1 MSDPLDT
8 VRDLAPP
15 VGAQPELLERVRN
28 DLMATIT
35 QPPQSEAASTPRRTR
50 RRWAIPIAAAAVLTT
65 AAGGWAILLNSSDST
80 ELQCP
85 DNVVIDA
92 VTGDPVLDCANE
104 WRRDNET
111 EPPPMVAY
119 ENGRGGVAVLLEGD
133 AVPDGYTA
141 LGPGPFQNTALIELE
156 AALGDVGTGLES
168 SCYDHVAATEIT
180 RRELDRLGLAE
191 WTVTVDDDRRPDGA
205 ATCAYFIVDADLQQV
220 QLIGLP
226 GGSNA
231 PDPYRNYAVALDE
244 QLRASCVGV
253 DEAADLVRTLAA
265 DTEIVVAGTR
275 IDFTEEAGVLFIH
288 IIEDPDAACTH
299 ADVNVGGRVEVTLR
313 GPTQ

>member
-8 VRDLAPP
+8 VRDLATP
-15 VGAQPELLERVRN
+15 VGAHPELLERVRN

-35 QPPQSEAASTPRRTR
+35 QPPQSDAASTPRRTR

-80 ELQCP
+80 GLQCP
-85 DNVVIDA
+85 GNAFIDA

-119 ENGRGGVAVLLEGD
+119 ENGRGGVVVLLEGD
-133 AVPDGYTA
+133 SVPDGYTA

-168 SCYDHVAATEIT
+168 GCYDDVAATEIT

-191 WTVTVDDDRRPDGA
+191 WTVTVDDDRRPDGT
-205 ATCAYFIVDADLQQV
+205 ATCAYFIVDAALQQV

-226 GGSNA
+226 GANA
-231 PDPYRNYAVALDE
+231 PDPYSAYAAALDE
-244 QLRASCVGV
+244 QLDAACVGL
-253 DEAADLVRTLAA
+253 DEAADLARTLAA
-265 DTEIVVAGTR
+265 STEIVVNGTR
-275 IDFTEEAGVLFIH
+275 IDFTEEASVLFIH
-288 IIEDPDAACTH
+288 IVEDPDAACTR
-299 ADVNVGGRVEVTLR
+299 ANVNVGGRVEVTLR

>member
-8 VRDLAPP
+8 VRGLAPP
-15 VGAQPELLERVRN
+15 VGAQPDLLERVRN

-35 QPPQSEAASTPRRTR
+35 QPPQPDATPTRRRLR
-50 RRWAIPIAAAAVLTT
+50 RRWAISIAAAAVLTT
-65 AAGGWAILLNSSDST
+65 AAGGWVILHNSSDST
-80 ELQCP
+80 GVQCP
-85 DNVVIDA
+85 GNLVIDA

-104 WRRDNET
+104 YRRYNET

-119 ENGRGGVAVLLEGD
+119 DNGRGGVVVLRESD

-141 LGPGPFQNTALIELE
+141 LDRGPFQNTALIELE

-168 SCYDHVAATEIT
+168 SCYDQVAATEIT

-205 ATCAYFIVDADLQQV
+205 ATCAYFIVDAELQQV

-226 GGSNA
+226 GANV

-244 QLRASCVGV
+244 QLSASCAGLE
-253 DEAADLVRTLAA
+253 EAAELVRTLAA
-265 DTEIVVAGTR
+265 DTDIVVDGTR
-275 IDFTEEAGVLFIH
+275 IDFTEQAGVLFIH
-288 IIEDPDAACTH
+288 IVEDPDASCTR

>member
-35 QPPQSEAASTPRRTR
+35 QPPQPDAASTPRRTR

-65 AAGGWAILLNSSDST
+65 AAGGWAILHNSSDST
-80 ELQCP
+80 RVQCP
-85 DNVVIDA
+85 DNSVIDA

-104 WRRDNET
+104 WRRNNET

-119 ENGRGGVAVLLEGD
+119 ENGRGGVVVLRESD

-141 LGPGPFQNTALIELE
+141 LDRGPFQNTALIELE
-156 AALGDVGTGLES
+156 AALRDVGTGLES

-226 GGSNA
+226 GANA
-231 PDPYRNYAVALDE
+231 PDPYRNYAAALDE
-244 QLRASCVGV
+244 QLSASCVGLE
-253 DEAADLVRTLAA
+253 EAAELVRTLAA
-265 DTEIVVAGTR
+265 DTDIVVDGTR
-275 IDFTEEAGVLFIH
+275 IDFTEQAGVLFIH
-288 IIEDPDAACTH
+288 IVEDPDASCTR

-313 GPTQ
+313 GPAQ